1 MAEDDDRTTRDDV
14 LAVVR
19 AVALRAKDVAG
30 SGAGALGTGVDE
42 AVSALIDRRVERALR
57 GSGRAVTSDDVVAAL
72 SSGGSSSIAPW
83 IGGAGARLARHSRV
97 ARHVGGRTPIGLALL
112 VGPMLL
118 ETVTSSVRGL
128 DATAAHLV
136 AKARDKR
143 IEPDPERVRTVVV
156 QALTGER
163 IDPDAD
169 VDHGALVRLWLADA
183 GRRVAPLGL
192 GRIRGLTRGRTPEA
206 VAASL
211 AEIDVRR
218 LRAR

>member
-1 MAEDDDRTTRDDV
+1 MADEDDRTTRDDV

-19 AVALRAKDVAG
+19 AVALRARDVAG
-30 SGAGALGTGVDE
+30 SGAGALGSGVDE

-72 SSGGSSSIAPW
+72 NGGGSSSIAPW
-83 IGGAGARLARHSRV
+83 LGGAGARLAGRTRV
-97 ARHVGGRTPIGLALL
+97 ARSIGGRTPVGLALL
-112 VGPMLL
+112 VGPMLI
-118 ETVTSSVRGL
+118 ETVTSSVRAL

-136 AKARDKR
+136 AKARNKR
-143 IEPDPERVRTVVV
+143 IEPDPERVRRVVV
-156 QALTGER
+156 QALTGDR
-163 IDPDAD
+163 IDPDAE

-192 GRIRGLTRGRTPEA
+192 ARISGLTRGRTPEA

-211 AEIDVRR
+211 AEVDVRR